1 VPTTR
6 FASSSASVATPRR
19 TRVRVHGT
27 VQGVGFRPYV
37 YRLADELGLAGWVL
51 NDARGVLLEVE
62 GGPQRVDAFLDRLT
76 PDAPPLAIVERVETS
91 ALAPLGERSFAIR
104 ESPRGEVS
112 DAPVTPDTATCAD
125 CLRELFDPHDR
136 RYRYPFINCTNCGPR
151 FTIVCG
157 VPYDRPLT
165 TMAGFEMCTACRA
178 EYEDPSDRRF
188 HAQPNACPEC
198 GPAVRLID
206 PHGVDPHGVDPHDS
220 LGPGDHV
227 LAAATAL
234 RDGAIVAVKGIGG
247 FHLACRAD
255 NEAAVSA
262 LRARKHREDKPFA
275 LMVATADDAA
285 ALVELSEVER
295 VLLCSPQRPIV
306 LAARRDRGTPG
317 EFSGP
322 TTEKSPSVAKSVA
335 PGAPELGVMLP
346 YSPLH
351 HLLLADAGGTLVMT
365 SGNMSD
371 EPIAYG
377 DEDALARL
385 AAVADLLLVHNRP
398 IETRTDDSVV
408 RAVAAPDPDAD
419 AGRDGDANG
428 DGNGQPSF
436 RPMFMRRSRG
446 YVPASIPL
454 PDAAARP
461 ILACGAEL
469 KSTFC
474 LAKGSR
480 AWISHH
486 IGDLQNYET
495 LRSFTDGIEHFK
507 RLFSVQPQVVVH
519 DLHPEYL
526 STKYAL
532 ELQEAADTE
541 VRGSDHG
548 LGLIAVQHHHAHL
561 AASLAEHGESGIAVG
576 AIFDGT
582 GYGSD
587 GTLWGGELLV
597 GDLAGFQR
605 AGALRP
611 VRLPGGERAIREP
624 WRMACAWLT
633 GLHGGEPPIPA
644 ALRTVD
650 KGRWRL
656 ITEMTRTGLN
666 SPVTTS
672 MGRLF
677 DAVAALCGIRAEV
690 NYEGQAAIELE
701 AACDPGERGSYEVS
715 VSQVEGRIVID
726 PLEALRA
733 LIADVERGTSV
744 RVVASRFHA
753 GIAAATVVACT
764 AAAAAAGTET
774 VVLSGGV
781 FQNRR
786 LLEAT
791 AAGLHAAGLRVL
803 MPQLLPPGDGGISYG
818 QTVIAARR
826 LAR

>member
-6 FASSSASVATPRR
+6 FASSSVSVATPRR

-37 YRLADELGLAGWVL
+37 YRLAGELGLAGWVL

-62 GGPQRVDAFLDRLT
+62 GGPCRVDAFLDRLA
-76 PDAPPLAIVERVETS
+76 PDAPPLAVVERVETL

-104 ESPRGEVS
+104 ESPRGEAA
-112 DAPVTPDTATCAD
+112 DAPITPDTATCAD

-136 RYRYPFINCTNCGPR
+136 RHRYPFINCTNCGPR
-151 FTIVCG
+151 FTIVRG

-165 TMAGFEMCTACRA
+165 TMAGFEMCAACRA

-206 PHGVDPHGVDPHDS
+206 PHGGAAHDS

-234 RDGAIVAVKGIGG
+234 RDGAVIAVKGIGG

-285 ALVELSEVER
+285 ALVELGAFER
-295 VLLCSPQRPIV
+295 TLLCSPQRPIV
-306 LAARRDRGTPG
+306 LAARCDRGAAVT
-317 EFSGP
+317 
-322 TTEKSPSVAKSVA
+322 ASVA

-377 DEDALARL
+377 DDDALARL
-385 AAVADLLLVHNRP
+385 AAVADLLLIHNRP

-408 RAVAAPDPDAD
+408 RAVAAGDPPA
-419 AGRDGDANG
+419 DGDG
-428 DGNGQPSF
+428 RPRIRPRF

-480 AWISHH
+480 AWVSHH

-532 ELQEAADTE
+532 ELEEAADTG
-541 VRGSDHG
+541 VRGPDHG
-548 LGLIAVQHHHAHL
+548 LELIAVQHHHAHL
-561 AASLAEHGESGIAVG
+561 AACLAEHGESGIAVG

-587 GTLWGGELLV
+587 GTVWGGELLV
-597 GDLAGFQR
+597 GDLAGFRR

-633 GLHGGEPPIPA
+633 ALHGGEPAIPA
-644 ALRTVD
+644 ALRGTVD
-650 KGRWRL
+650 ERHWRL
-656 ITEMTRTGLN
+656 VTEMTRTGLN

-677 DAVAALCGIRAEV
+677 DAVAALCGIRAAV

-701 AACDPGERGSYEVS
+701 AACDPGERGFYEVS
-715 VSQVEGRIVID
+715 ASEVEGRVVID

-733 LIADVERGTSV
+733 LVADVERGTSV
-744 RVVASRFHA
+744 GVIASRFHA

-764 AAAAAAGTET
+764 VAAAAAGTET
-774 VVLSGGV
+774 IVLSGGV

-791 AAGLHAAGLRVL
+791 AAGLHAGGLRVL
-803 MPQLLPPGDGGISYG
+803 VPQLLPPGDGGISYG
-818 QTVIAARR
+818 QTAIAARR